1 MAGAGKTASMPF
13 RDRLEAQDVSL
24 FKAVKSQSK
33 RGDRASWL
41 ALQGACAERFGVFD
55 YLEIGSHLGG
65 SLQAMV
71 RDDRVRRIVSI
82 DLRPEQVWDQRG
94 KFIPYPGNSTQRML
108 DNLAKIPD
116 ADLAKI
122 HTIDADTRT
131 LTPGDVPVRP
141 QLAFI
146 DGEHTYEG
154 CLADARFC
162 RSVVQPAAAIAFH
175 DAGIIFSALVRFM
188 AELRADG
195 VPFVAYP
202 LPESVFVVELGDA
215 RLHATAAMRRMLA
228 HQREDF
234 AGVPHFLARRPAG
247 DDHLVRRLL
256 LRLWL
261 SELGAGER
269 ARRRRRKRIEQR
281 LRKARKRSRTKL
293 RRSRKRLRSTY
304 RKRIRGT
311 YRKRFIPLL
320 GHARGR
326 VAHVAWRDG

>member
-1 MAGAGKTASMPF
+1 MAGAAKTASIPF

-24 FKAVKSQSK
+24 FKTVKSQSK
-33 RGDRASWL
+33 QGDRASWL
-41 ALQGACAERFGVFD
+41 ALQGACAERFGAFD

-71 RDDRVRRIVSI
+71 RDDRVRQIVSI
-82 DLRPEQVWDQRG
+82 DLRPEQVWDERG
-94 KFIPYPGNSTQRML
+94 KFIRYPGNSTQRML

-116 ADLAKI
+116 ADLEKI

-131 LTPGDVPVRP
+131 LTPGDIPVRP
-141 QLAFI
+141 QLAFV

-162 RSVVQPAAAIAFH
+162 RSIVQLDAAIAFH
-175 DAGIIFSALVRFM
+175 DVGIVYSALVRFM

-215 RLHATAAMRRMLA
+215 RLHASAPMRRLLGQ
-228 HQREDF
+228 QREDF
-234 AGVPHFLARRPAG
+234 AGVPRFLARRPGG

-269 ARRRRRKRIEQR
+269 ARRRRRKRFEQR
-281 LRKARKRSRTKL
+281 LRKTRKHSKTKML
-293 RRSRKRLRSTY
+293 RSRKRLWRIY
-304 RKRIRGT
+304 RKQIRGK
-311 YRKRFIPLL
+311 YQKRLIPLL
-320 GHARGR
+320 RHARGR
-326 VAHVAWRDG
+326 VAHAARRSG